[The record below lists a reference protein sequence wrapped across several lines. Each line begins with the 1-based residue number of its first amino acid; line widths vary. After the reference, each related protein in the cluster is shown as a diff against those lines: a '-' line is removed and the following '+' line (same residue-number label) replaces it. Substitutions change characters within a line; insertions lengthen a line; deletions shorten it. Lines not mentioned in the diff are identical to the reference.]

1 MTYTPEMMPL
11 RRAGAERPRRVI
23 FVAYEGVSLLDLA
36 GPLEAFIV
44 ANRFGPEARES
55 PPYQCSVASIRGG
68 AVRTADG
75 LTLGTES
82 VAGLKGKMI
91 DTLIV
96 PGACAVD
103 DVTSDKALIR
113 WVRNKAAACRRVC
126 SVCVGSFLLAAAQL
140 LDRRRATTHWMHCSL
155 LSERHPAVWV
165 ERDAIFIRDG
175 RIWTSAGV
183 TTGID
188 MALALIEEDFGHEL
202 AMYVARILVVYL
214 KRSGGQSQYSAL
226 RSAQTRSVD
235 DAFEKLELWIA
246 EHLTRDLSVEA
257 LARRVHMS
265 PRNFARVYVAKRGRT
280 PAKTVEAIRVD
291 AARRLLVQ
299 PGSRVKSVAQRC
311 GFNNEEHMRT
321 AFIRSI
327 GIPPREYRGRFTPN
341 QSKERRRIR
350 GELRS
355 FRSSALKRSK
365 AGAMFE

>member
-1 MTYTPEMMPL
+1 MTYIPEMLPS
-11 RRAGAERPRRVI
+11 RRASAERPRRVV

-44 ANRFGPEARES
+44 ANRFGPGAGES
-55 PPYQCSVASIRGG
+55 PLYECSVASVRGG
-68 AVRTADG
+68 AIRTADG
-75 LTLGTES
+75 LPLGTES
-82 VAGLKGKMI
+82 VLALKGKVI

-103 DVTSDKALIR
+103 DVTRDKALIR
-113 WVRNKAAACRRVC
+113 WVRNNAGACRRLC
-126 SVCVGSFLLAAAQL
+126 SVCIGSFLLAAAQL

-155 LSERHPAVWV
+155 LSERHPAVSV
-165 ERDAIFIRDG
+165 EPDAIFVRDG
-175 RIWTSAGV
+175 GIWTSAGV
-183 TTGID
+183 STGID
-188 MALALIEEDFGHEL
+188 MALALIEEDFGHDL
-202 AMYVARILVVYL
+202 AMTVARILVVYL

-226 RSAQTRSVD
+226 LSAQIRSAD
-235 DAFEKLELWIA
+235 DVFEKLELWIA
-246 EHLTRDLSVEA
+246 EHLTKDLSVEA

-265 PRNFARVYVAKRGRT
+265 PRNFARVYLAKRGRT

-299 PGSRVKSVAQRC
+299 PGSRIKSVAQRC

-341 QSKERRRIR
+341 QSKERRGIS

-355 FRSSALKRSK
+355 FRSSAPKRSK
-365 AGAMFE
+365 AGATSE

>member
-1 MTYTPEMMPL
+1 MTYIPEMLPL
-11 RRAGAERPRRVI
+11 RKAGATRSRRVV

-44 ANRFGPEARES
+44 ANRFGPAVGE
-55 PPYQCSVASIRGG
+55 PPLYECSVASVPGG
-68 AVRTADG
+68 EVRTADG
-75 LTLGTES
+75 LTIGTQS
-82 VAGLKGKMI
+82 VDTLKGKVI
-91 DTLIV
+91 DTLII

-103 DVTSDKALIR
+103 DMTRDRALIK
-113 WVRNKAAACRRVC
+113 WVRNKAGACRRVC

-155 LSERHPAVWV
+155 LSERHPAVSV

-202 AMYVARILVVYL
+202 AMHVARIMVVYL

-226 RSAQTRSVD
+226 LSAQTRSVD

-327 GIPPREYRGRFTPN
+327 GIPPREYRGRFASG
-341 QSKERRRIR
+341 QSQEKKES

-355 FRSSALKRSK
+355 ASSSASKRK
-365 AGAMFE
+365 AQSSIS